1 MGPRSVATKYQSAAV
16 AEDYDRRRFRG
27 VIGRYNNW
35 RLLCLMTKILRCIG
49 PGALA
54 VDVACGTGRIEPCLL
69 KGHWRV
75 ISLDISG
82 AMLVVA
88 QRKFPMSLAAPW
100 FLRGDAHELPLRSR
114 SVDAAF
120 CIRFLHLLD
129 AGARRTILGE
139 LMRVTRRWVVV
150 EYRGLAKPLRRARHV
165 VTRWITGHR
174 HRSLTLADIAHEL
187 SECGLTL
194 ERHYHQSRWFSGSV
208 VVVAC
213 RADVRTRPRPA
224 VNATTMVE

>member
-1 MGPRSVATKYQSAAV
+1 MSRRPVSMKYQSAAV
-16 AEDYDRRRFRG
+16 AEHYDRGRFRG
-27 VIGRYNNW
+27 VFGRYNNW
-35 RLLCLMTKILRCIG
+35 RLLSLLKRILRRIG

-69 KGHWRV
+69 EGYWRV

-82 AMLVVA
+82 AMLIVA
-88 QRKFPMSLAAPW
+88 QRKFPVSTAAPW
-100 FLRGDAHELPLRSR
+100 FLRGDAHVLPLRSR

-129 AGARRTILGE
+129 VGTRRAILGE

-150 EYRGLAKPLRRARHV
+150 EYRGLAKPLRRARRV
-165 VTRWITGHR
+165 VNRWITGR
-174 HRSLTLADIAHEL
+174 ARRSLTLADIIGEL
-187 SECGLTL
+187 SHCGLVV

-208 VVVAC
+208 VVVA
-213 RADVRTRPRPA
+213 RRVDAPS
-224 VNATTMVE
+224 